1 MAVQFYTGIN
11 ADSFVKTGG
20 LSTQY
25 LMADGSTTTSA
36 GGSSPWTTDT
46 NGITYTAGN
55 VGIGTSSHSTAD
67 LQIGSNGMLCDGNA
81 KVGGELEINTLKAG
95 GGTGSIGQVL
105 TIGFTGPAWA
115 TMTSPGGISIGS
127 SASDVFSMSG
137 STFNADNPGADAL
150 VYWDSNT
157 NKLDHLGIGANLSIS
172 AGKLT
177 AAGGGGGTTQDL
189 FSTIAVAGQTGIA
202 ANSATTVLSVAA
214 GTGISLTTNN
224 LTKTLTITATGGGGG
239 GGDITA
245 VNAGSGLSG
254 GGTSGD
260 VTLTANLGSG
270 LGVASG
276 AIVVD
281 GSVVRT
287 NKSNSFGAAYSQR
300 FSGAI
305 EDAGGSSGNAG
316 QTLQSTGSAIDWVN
330 AGKWQNSSNTNY
342 LNQVGAKIATGGTS
356 AQGWLHIRKSTS
368 STSVPT
374 ALFETTTTGNS
385 ADNFVTFKSGTNRF
399 WSHGSDY
406 SANEWKVAYT
416 TSGASPFSTTSN
428 VKLRL
433 TSGGNLY
440 AANFILTSDKR
451 LKESIKDVDYSEHI
465 KADWKTFTFKES
477 KEEKRYGVIAQE
489 LEEHHPEFV
498 NTDDKGY
505 KSVKY
510 IDLLVAKIAEL
521 EARLEKLEK

>member
-36 GGSSPWTTDT
+36 GGSSPWTTDS

-55 VGIGTSSHSTAD
+55 VGIGTSSHSSAD
-67 LQIGSNGMLCDGNA
+67 LHVGSNGMLCDGNA
-81 KVGGELEINTLKAG
+81 KVSGQLEITTLKAG
-95 GGTGSIGQVL
+95 SGTGSIGQVL
-105 TIGFTGPAWA
+105 TIGLTGPAWA
-115 TMTSPGGISIGS
+115 TQTTPGGITIGS
-127 SASDVFSMSG
+127 TADNIFSMSG
-137 STFNADNPGADAL
+137 STFNADDPGADAL
-150 VYWDSNT
+150 VYWNSDSSE
-157 NKLDHLGIGANLSIS
+157 LDHLGIGANLSIS
-172 AGKLT
+172 NGKLV
-177 AAGGGGGTTQDL
+177 ASGGGGGTTQDL
-189 FSTIAVAGQTGIA
+189 FSTVAVTGQMGIS
-202 ANSATTVLSVAA
+202 ANSATTTLNIAA
-214 GTGISLTTNN
+214 GSGISLATNN
-224 LTKTLTITATGGGGG
+224 STKTLTITATGGGG

-260 VTLTANLGSG
+260 VTLTANLGAG
-270 LGVASG
+270 LGLASG
-276 AIVVD
+276 AITVD
-281 GSVVRT
+281 GTVVRT
-287 NKSNSFGAAYSQR
+287 TRSNTFPSGYNQR
-300 FSGAI
+300 FNGKI
-305 EDAGGSSGNAG
+305 LDAGGSGGNSG
-316 QTLQSTGSAIDWVN
+316 QTLQSTGSAVDWVN
-330 AGKWQNSSNTNY
+330 AGKWQNSGDVNY
-342 LNQVGAKIATGGTS
+342 LNQTGAKISTGGTS
-356 AQGWLHIRKSTS
+356 ANGWLHIRKSTS

-374 ALFETTTTGNS
+374 ALFEATTTGNS
-385 ADNFVTFKSGTNRF
+385 ADNFVTFKSSGRF
-399 WSHGSDY
+399 WSHGVDY

-416 TSGASPFSTTSN
+416 TTGAAPFSTTGN

-433 TSGGNLY
+433 TNAGFLY
-440 AANFILTSDKR
+440 AANFILSSDKR
-451 LKESIKDVDYSEHI
+451 LKENIKDVDYSEHI
-465 KADWKTFTFKES
+465 KADWKTFNLKEN